1 MPWEFV
7 ARLTTP
13 RRNFE
18 GRKERE
24 RGEHRVPSLSFRAVP
39 RVGEERPWEMVKLAR
54 NFVHRE
60 NSAPGP
66 CIMYS
71 CIRWREGRRRL
82 GQVQEGNIQKGRGAT
97 PLASSSF
104 FFFLSIR
111 ETSDR
116 GEGFYKRV

>member
-1 MPWEFV
+1 
-7 ARLTTP
+7 
-13 RRNFE
+13 
-18 GRKERE
+18 
-24 RGEHRVPSLSFRAVP
+24 
-39 RVGEERPWEMVKLAR
+39 MVKLAR

-82 GQVQEGNIQKGRGAT
+82 GQVQEGNIQKGRGGGAT

-104 FFFLSIR
+104 FFFFRFEKHPIEEKDFINACNKAR
-111 ETSDR
+111 HATDR
-116 GEGFYKRV
+116 LRY